1 MDSDFNCWG
10 YKENYELDDK
20 VAKMMI
26 EKSGAQYF
34 KNNMVLE
41 GGSIDV
47 DGNGTLLTTEQCLLH
62 DNRNP
67 NLSK

>member
-1 MDSDFNCWG
+1 
-10 YKENYELDDK
+10 
-20 VAKMMI
+20 MMI

-62 DNRNP
+62 DNRIQS
-67 NLSK
+67 SKLEIEQTLRIFWC